1 MLRNVSVSLQP
12 TATPLFDLLPSKMDP
27 ILKSNELENELR
39 VLVIDYRQVS
49 YLLVRGFCFPFSALV
64 DW

>member
-1 MLRNVSVSLQP
+1 
-12 TATPLFDLLPSKMDP
+12 MDP

-49 YLLVRGFCFPFSALV
+49 YLLVRGFCFPFSAQV